1 MTAIVG
7 RMPAEF
13 SPHEQTVM
21 CWPAR
26 EDLYGDRFAE
36 AEEAHALVAS
46 SIARYEHVTVLAD
59 RRFIERASRIEG
71 PNISVVEIPLDD
83 AWFRD
88 SGPIYVLDDANQRV
102 AVDFTFNGWGK
113 KYMPFDTD
121 ADAARAWAQHNGDA
135 LRSVDMVFEG
145 GSISSDGAGTI
156 ITTMQCLLNPNRNP
170 HLSQREIEE
179 VLRRELGAE
188 VVVWLPHGLV
198 LDRDTDGHVDNV
210 AACAPNG
217 RLLVQGCDDSSEDDF
232 ARLAINRKVA
242 ESAVSA
248 SGTPFEVVEIPVL
261 PFVTTATGRVV
272 VPYLNFYV
280 GNNFVLVPTCGH
292 SADSEMLDLIGEA
305 YPGRDVVDLPVGE
318 ILAVGGGG
326 VHCITQQVPLVSA

>member
-1 MTAIVG
+1 MTGTVG

-26 EDLYGDRFAE
+26 ENLYGDRFAE

-46 SIARYEHVTVLAD
+46 EIARYEKVTVLAD

-71 PNISVVEIPLDD
+71 PNVSVVEIPLDD

-88 SGPIYVLDDANQRV
+88 SGPIYVLDDERHRV
-102 AVDFTFNGWGK
+102 ALDFTFNGWGGK
-113 KYMPFDTD
+113 FAPFDTD
-121 ADAARAWAQHNGDA
+121 AKAARAWALHHGDA
-135 LRSVDMVFEG
+135 VRSVDVVLEG
-145 GSISSDGAGTI
+145 GSLTADGEGTI
-156 ITTMQCLLNPNRNP
+156 VTTMQCLLNPNRNP
-170 HLSQREIEE
+170 HLSQREIED
-179 VLRRELGAE
+179 VLRRELGAMA
-188 VVVWLPHGLV
+188 VVWLPHGLV
-198 LDRDTDGHVDNV
+198 LDHDTDGHVDNV

-217 RLLVQGCDDSSEDDF
+217 RLLVQGCEDPAEEDF
-232 ARLAINRKVA
+232 VRLAINRKVA
-242 ESAVSA
+242 ESAVTA
-248 SGTPFEVVEIPVL
+248 SGNSFDVIEIPVL
-261 PFVTTATGRVV
+261 PFVTNESGRVV

-292 SADSEMLDLIGEA
+292 PADSEMLAIISES
-305 YPGRDVVDLPVGE
+305 YPGRDIVDLPVGE

-326 VHCITQQVPLVSA
+326 IHCITQQVPLAVS